1 MENAEGEEGGGR
13 RGGTEKGE
21 DLAAVSAL
29 LFVLAQHTPRRAAVL
44 CALRRPSGCVYQL
57 TPAELAHG
65 VSRLGQTAKQ
75 HLLPVG
81 VRRLGQLVL

>member
-1 MENAEGEEGGGR
+1 MQRERRRGR
-13 RGGTEKGE
+13 WGGTEKGE

-29 LFVLAQHTPRRAAVL
+29 LFVLAQHTPRTAAVL